1 MIVYHRTTED
11 SAADILEDG
20 FADSTGSDLTG
31 EDAAGVWI
39 SDNPL
44 DRKEAGDVL
53 PRIKL
58 DATDDDLADYEWVEQ
73 GESYR
78 EWLVPA
84 ALLNDRG
91 VVEVC
96 DQGPLRTMD
105 GRSSS

>member
-1 MIVYHRTTED
+1 MIVYHRTTEET
-11 SAADILEDG
+11 AADILEGG
-20 FADSTGSDLTG
+20 FVDSTGSNLTE

-53 PRIKL
+53 LRIKL
-58 DATDDDLADYEWVEQ
+58 DATDGDLADYEWVEQ

-96 DQGPLRTMD
+96 DERPLRMD
-105 GRSSS
+105 GRSFS

>member
-1 MIVYHRTTED
+1 MIVYHRTTEEN
-11 SAADILEDG
+11 AADILEAG
-20 FADSTGSDLTG
+20 FADSTGSDLT
-31 EDAAGVWI
+31 EKDTAGVWI
-39 SDNPL
+39 SDSPL

-53 PRIKL
+53 LRIKL
-58 DATDDDLADYEWVEQ
+58 DATHSDLADFEWVEQ

-84 ALLNDRG
+84 VLLNDRG

-96 DQGPLRTMD
+96 DEGALRTMD